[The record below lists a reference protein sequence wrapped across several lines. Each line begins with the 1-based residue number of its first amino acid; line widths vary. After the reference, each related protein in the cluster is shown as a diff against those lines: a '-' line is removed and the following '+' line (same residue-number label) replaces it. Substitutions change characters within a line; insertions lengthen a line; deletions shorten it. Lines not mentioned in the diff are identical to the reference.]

1 MFFFSTKKKKELS
14 VATVVLIDIYKKDV
28 ICIDI

>member
-1 MFFFSTKKKKELS
+1 MFFFSTKKKELS